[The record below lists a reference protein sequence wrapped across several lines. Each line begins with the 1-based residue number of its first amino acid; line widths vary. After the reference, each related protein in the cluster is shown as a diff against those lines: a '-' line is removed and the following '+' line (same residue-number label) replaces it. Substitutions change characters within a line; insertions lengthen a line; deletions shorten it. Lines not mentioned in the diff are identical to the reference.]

1 MAETRG
7 KKGRVGDRP
16 AGLTQQGPGAAR
28 PWRLSTKSLLGHETA
43 LNGLLCFLVLTLCQG
58 WALASDQVYE
68 LRFEKTKTLEERE
81 DCFTY
86 TIEKGD
92 YVYAILRRF
101 NVSEAMLE
109 EMNTVVKRLNP
120 QIEDLDLVKPGDSL
134 HLPVF
139 LQDLTGKKEKQR
151 DPRQAKGNAGSLRS
165 IEYRVKPGDTV
176 FQILLEKT
184 GLPKKIVADRYLGI
198 FRGLNPKIKDIDRIV
213 AGQNLRV
220 PLPPMRA
227 GSSGGQKSAQVLD
240 SGGRG
245 QAASAKSPQRDS
257 SGQDLAQVQED
268 KGLAERDLVQ
278 SILEQAGLDF
288 VQGGE
293 ILLPGSKKNWIRINL
308 EHMGLA
314 RTKWGDSILFVP
326 GALRDKEDEAAFSG
340 AGLKTCLIP
349 ESWERTGV
357 FRSLEEIT
365 RPRLLFWPPG
375 KPLILNF
382 QGASLELKA
391 NCLLAKGSD
400 RGYRFYLFDSSME
413 QRAGP
418 SGLLTGFL
426 QAMGVNY
433 LTLGAGARDWTVSA
447 FPNRDSL
454 FVPTIS
460 RSGFLPELKEI
471 LPANKLPARE
481 VPGDFAS
488 VFPVLKAQGLARQ
501 ELLQIK
507 LYQADGVSITLRLPV
522 VRASV
527 SSGGEVFL
535 LSEEQSDAYL
545 ISMLNMMGYSSY
557 RLDGN

>member
-7 KKGRVGDRP
+7 KKGIVGDRP
-16 AGLTQQGPGAAR
+16 AGLTKQGPGTGR
-28 PWRLSTKSLLGHETA
+28 PWRVETKSLLGRKAA
-43 LNGLLCFLVLTLCQG
+43 LLVLLAFLVLVLCQG
-58 WALASDQVYE
+58 WASASDQVYE
-68 LRFEKTKTLEERE
+68 LRFEKTKTLEEKE

-101 NVSEAMLE
+101 NVSEDMLE
-109 EMNTVVKRLNP
+109 EMNTLVKRLNP
-120 QIEDLDLVKPGDSL
+120 HIEDLDRVKPGDPL

-139 LQDLTGKKEKQR
+139 LQGLAGKKEKQH
-151 DPRQAKGNAGSLRS
+151 DPGQAKGDARSLRS
-165 IEYRVKPGDTV
+165 IDYRVKPGDTV

-184 GLPKKIVADRYLGI
+184 GLPKRIVADRYLGI
-198 FRGLNPKIKDIDRIV
+198 FRALNPGIKDIDRIV

-227 GSSGGQKSAQVLD
+227 GSSGVLKPTQVLD
-240 SGGRG
+240 SGERG
-245 QAASAKSPQRDS
+245 QAVFARSPQRDS
-257 SGQDLAQVQED
+257 SGRDPTQVLED
-268 KGLAERDLVQ
+268 EGLAERDLVQ

-293 ILLPGSKKNWIRINL
+293 ILLPGSRQSWIRINL
-308 EHMGLA
+308 EHMALA

-326 GALRDKEDEAAFSG
+326 GSLRDKKDEAAFSG

-357 FRSLEEIT
+357 LQRLEEIT

-382 QGASLELKA
+382 QRASLELES

-400 RGYRFYLFDSSME
+400 RGYSYYIFDYSLDKK
-413 QRAGP
+413 AGP

-426 QAMGVNY
+426 QTMGVNY
-433 LTLGAGARDWTVSA
+433 LTLGAGGKGWTAPA

-454 FVPTIS
+454 FVPTLS
-460 RSGFLPELKEI
+460 SSGFLPELKEV
-471 LPANKLPARE
+471 LPPTELPARE
-481 VPGDFAS
+481 VPEDFAS
-488 VFPVLKAQGLARQ
+488 VFPVLKAQGFARE

-507 LYQADGVSITLRLPV
+507 LYQAGGVSITLRLPV
-522 VRASV
+522 VRINV
-527 SSGGEVFL
+527 PSGGEVFL

-557 RLDGN
+557 RLDGG